1 MATGDGVL
9 LALVLSSP
17 LMAMGVLWAMQCFE
31 SWMLGPDRDQ
41 DARHPVAHVVPREH
55 VVDKPG

>member
-9 LALVLSSP
+9 LVLVLTSP

-41 DARHPVAHVVPREH
+41 KAHHPVADVVTGEPRRR
-55 VVDKPG
+55 

>member
-1 MATGDGVL
+1 MARGDGVL
-9 LALVLSSP
+9 LVLVLTSP

-41 DARHPVAHVVPREH
+41 KAHHPVADVVTGEPRRR
-55 VVDKPG
+55 